1 MSTTLVCGAQTDETG
16 SVSYYVTETEC
27 GYGVKI
33 EQERGILTAAETEFF
48 TKDLHEAVGFL
59 KRLAEGTATAVSLY
73 SLCDDYLAQKMWTE
87 DE

>member
-1 MSTTLVCGAQTDETG
+1 MSTTLVCEAQTNETG
-16 SVSYYVTETEC
+16 SISYYVTETEY

-33 EQERGILTAAETEFF
+33 EQERGILTAAEAEFF
-48 TKDLHEAVGFL
+48 TKDLHEAVGFMR
-59 KRLAEGTATAVSLY
+59 RLAEGTATAVSLC

>member
-1 MSTTLVCGAQTDETG
+1 MSTNLVCEGQTDETG
-16 SVSYYVTETEC
+16 SISYYVTETEY

-33 EQERGILTAAETEFF
+33 EQERGILTAAETECF
-48 TKDLHEAVGFL
+48 TKDLHEAVGFM

-73 SLCDDYLAQKMWTE
+73 SLCDDYLARKMWTE